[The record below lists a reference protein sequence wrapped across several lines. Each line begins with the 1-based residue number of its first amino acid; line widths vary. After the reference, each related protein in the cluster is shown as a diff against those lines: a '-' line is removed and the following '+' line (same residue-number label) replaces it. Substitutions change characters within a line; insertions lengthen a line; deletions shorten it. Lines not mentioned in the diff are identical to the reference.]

1 MKRINYFVMLAAAAL
16 MAGCGQGGKPVL
28 EPKVEQTVLVGH
40 FLSASD
46 APEYV
51 MVNDED
57 TGEELAKVPVTD
69 GRFRYDIPSDKTT
82 LMSVSFGL
90 DGNGWKEKFIP
101 TGDTVRYEIDGLK
114 TVAEEFAP
122 ETSLNFQVRDYV
134 PILKDVLSR
143 LETDSAATSEL
154 RDCCLKLIEEH
165 PSDFLGYWGLI
176 YASLAQVTE
185 EEWLALV
192 DKVAPEI
199 QAKPYVQALKA
210 QYAASREEK

>member
-16 MAGCGQGGKPVL
+16 MAGCEANSGS
-28 EPKVEQTVLVGH
+28 KVNQTVLVGH

-82 LMSVSFGL
+82 LMSVRFGQ
-90 DGNGWKEKFIP
+90 DDNGWKENFIP

-122 ETSLNFQVRDYV
+122 ETSLNFQTRDFARFCV
-134 PILKDVLSR
+134 DVLPR
-143 LETDSAATSEL
+143 LQTDSTATSEL
-154 RDCCLKLIEEH
+154 RDYCLRLIDEH
-165 PSDFLGYWGLI
+165 PSDFLGYDGLMF
-176 YASLAQVTE
+176 ASLAQMSE

-199 QAKPYVQALKA
+199 QAKPHVQALKA

>member
-16 MAGCGQGGKPVL
+16 MAGCGANSG
-28 EPKVEQTVLVGH
+28 PKVEQTVLVGH
-40 FLSASD
+40 FHNTD
-46 APEYV
+46 DVPEYV
-51 MVNDED
+51 ILFNED
-57 TGEELAKVPVTD
+57 TGEELANVPVKD
-69 GRFRYDIPSDKTT
+69 GVFRYDIPSDKTT
-82 LMSVSFGL
+82 LMSVRFGQ
-90 DGNGWKEKFIP
+90 DDNGWKENFVP

-122 ETSLNFQVRDYV
+122 ETSLNFQTRDFARFCV
-134 PILKDVLSR
+134 DVLPR
-143 LETDSAATSEL
+143 LQTDSTATSEL
-154 RDCCLKLIEEH
+154 RDYCLRLIDEH
-165 PSDFLGYWGLI
+165 PSDFLGYWGLM

-199 QAKPYVQALKA
+199 QTKPRVQALKA

>member
-16 MAGCGQGGKPVL
+16 MAGCGADSGS
-28 EPKVEQTVLVGH
+28 KVNQTVLVGH

-82 LMSVSFGL
+82 LMAVSFGQ
-90 DGNGWKEKFIP
+90 DDNGWKENFVP

-114 TVAEEFAP
+114 TVAEVFAP
-122 ETSLNFQVRDYV
+122 ETSLNFQTRDFARFCV
-134 PILKDVLSR
+134 DVLPR
-143 LETDSAATSEL
+143 LQTDSTATSEL
-154 RDCCLKLIEEH
+154 RDYCLRLIDEH
-165 PSDFLGYWGLI
+165 PSDFLGYDGLMF
-176 YASLAQVTE
+176 ASLAQMSE

-199 QAKPYVQALKA
+199 QAKPHVQALKA

>member
-16 MAGCGQGGKPVL
+16 MAGCGANSGS
-28 EPKVEQTVLVGH
+28 KVNQTVLVGH

-82 LMSVSFGL
+82 LMSVRFGQ
-90 DGNGWKEKFIP
+90 DDNGWKENFVP

-122 ETSLNFQVRDYV
+122 ETSLNFQTRDFARFCV
-134 PILKDVLSR
+134 DVLPR
-143 LETDSAATSEL
+143 LQTDSTATSEL
-154 RDCCLKLIEEH
+154 RDYCLRLIDEH
-165 PSDFLGYWGLI
+165 PSDFLGYDGLMF
-176 YASLAQVTE
+176 ASLAQMSE

-199 QAKPYVQALKA
+199 QAKPHVQALKA

>member
-1 MKRINYFVMLAAAAL
+1 MMLAAAAL
-16 MAGCGQGGKPVL
+16 MAGCGQGEKPVL

-40 FLSASD
+40 FHNTD
-46 APEYV
+46 DVPEYV
-51 MVNDED
+51 ILFNED
-57 TGEELAKVPVTD
+57 TGEELANVPVTD

-82 LMSVSFGL
+82 LMSVRFGL

-114 TVAEEFAP
+114 TVAEVFAP
-122 ETSLNFQVRDYV
+122 ETSLNFQVRDSA
-134 PILKDVLSR
+134 PILADVLSR
-143 LETDSAATSEL
+143 LETDSAATGEL
-154 RDCCLKLIEEH
+154 RDYCLKLIEEH

-176 YASLAQVTE
+176 YASLAQMSE

-199 QAKPYVQALKA
+199 QAKPHVQALKA

>member
-1 MKRINYFVMLAAAAL
+1 MKRINYLVMLAAAAL

-82 LMSVSFGL
+82 IMSVRFGQ
-90 DGNGWKEKFIP
+90 DDNGWKENFIP

-114 TVAEEFAP
+114 TVAEVFAP
-122 ETSLNFQVRDYV
+122 ETSLNFQTRDFM

-143 LETDSAATSEL
+143 LGA
-154 RDCCLKLIEEH
+154 
-165 PSDFLGYWGLI
+165 
-176 YASLAQVTE
+176 
-185 EEWLALV
+185 
-192 DKVAPEI
+192 
-199 QAKPYVQALKA
+199 
-210 QYAASREEK
+210 

>member
-16 MAGCGQGGKPVL
+16 MAGCGADSGS
-28 EPKVEQTVLVGH
+28 KVNQTVLVGH

-82 LMSVSFGL
+82 LMSVRFGQ
-90 DGNGWKEKFIP
+90 DGNGWKENFVP

-122 ETSLNFQVRDYV
+122 ETSLNFQTRDFARFCV
-134 PILKDVLSR
+134 DVLPR
-143 LETDSAATSEL
+143 LQTDSTATSEL
-154 RDCCLKLIEEH
+154 RDYCLRLIDEH
-165 PSDFLGYWGLI
+165 PSDFLGYDGLMF
-176 YASLAQVTE
+176 ASLAQMSE

-199 QAKPYVQALKA
+199 QAKPHVQALKA

>member
-82 LMSVSFGL
+82 IMSVRFGQ
-90 DGNGWKEKFIP
+90 DDNGWKENFIP

-114 TVAEEFAP
+114 TVAE
-122 ETSLNFQVRDYV
+122 
-134 PILKDVLSR
+134 DVLSR
-143 LETDSAATSEL
+143 LETDSAATGEL
-154 RDCCLKLIEEH
+154 RDYCLKLIEEH
-165 PSDFLGYWGLI
+165 PSDFQGYMGLI
-176 YASLAQVTE
+176 YAPLAQVTE

-199 QAKPYVQALKA
+199 QTKPRVQALKA

>member
-16 MAGCGQGGKPVL
+16 MAGCEANSGS
-28 EPKVEQTVLVGH
+28 KVNQTVLVGH

-82 LMSVSFGL
+82 LMSVRFGQ
-90 DGNGWKEKFIP
+90 DDNGWKENFVP

-122 ETSLNFQVRDYV
+122 ETSLNFQTRDFARFCV
-134 PILKDVLSR
+134 DVLPR
-143 LETDSAATSEL
+143 LQTDSTATSEL
-154 RDCCLKLIEEH
+154 RDYCLRLIDEH
-165 PSDFLGYWGLI
+165 PSDFLGYDGLMF
-176 YASLAQVTE
+176 ASLAQMSE

-199 QAKPYVQALKA
+199 QAKPRVQALKA
-210 QYAASREEK
+210 KFAAPGDK

>member
-1 MKRINYFVMLAAAAL
+1 M
-16 MAGCGQGGKPVL
+16 
-28 EPKVEQTVLVGH
+28 EQTVLVGH

-82 LMSVSFGL
+82 IMSVRFGQ
-90 DGNGWKEKFIP
+90 DDNGWKENFIP

-114 TVAEEFAP
+114 TVAEVFAP
-122 ETSLNFQVRDYV
+122 ETSLNFQVRDLV
-134 PILKDVLSR
+134 PILNDVLSR
-143 LETDSAATSEL
+143 LETDSAATGEL
-154 RDCCLKLIEEH
+154 RDYCLKLIEEH
-165 PSDFLGYWGLI
+165 PSDFQGYMGLI
-176 YASLAQVTE
+176 YAPLAQVTE

-199 QAKPYVQALKA
+199 QAKPHVQALKA

>member
-1 MKRINYFVMLAAAAL
+1 MMLAAAAL
-16 MAGCGQGGKPVL
+16 MAGCGQGEKPVL

-40 FLSASD
+40 FHNTD
-46 APEYV
+46 DVPEYV
-51 MVNDED
+51 ILFNED
-57 TGEELAKVPVTD
+57 TGEELANVPVKD

-82 LMSVSFGL
+82 LMSVRFGQ
-90 DGNGWKEKFIP
+90 DDNGWKENFVP

-122 ETSLNFQVRDYV
+122 ETSLNFQTRDSAT
-134 PILKDVLSR
+134 ILADVLSR
-143 LETDSAATSEL
+143 LQTDSTATSEL
-154 RDCCLKLIEEH
+154 RDYCLRLIDEH

-176 YASLAQVTE
+176 YASLAQMSE

-199 QAKPYVQALKA
+199 QAKPHVQALKA